1 MDPISDVFTA
11 LEVQSV
17 IYGRFEFGAPWGIR
31 FPPGHASFGMV
42 LRGRCWLETEGSDA
56 LSLDGG
62 DCYVLPRGVAYSL
75 RDEATS
81 ALVDID
87 QITGTLDAT
96 HRFGGDGRTTVM
108 LTGCFTLDSSF
119 SKPVVDLLP
128 STIHIKADEP
138 QSSTLHRCFF
148 SAGHPPLYV
157 EAQRLRVALAPR
169 RGRSADR
176 QGDDADAW
184 R

>member
-31 FPPGHASFGMV
+31 FPPGHVSFGMV
-42 LRGRCWLETEGSDA
+42 LRGHCWLQAEGSGA

-81 ALVDID
+81 ALVD
-87 QITGTLDAT
+87 LDAFIST
-96 HRFGGDGRTTVM
+96 LHASHHYGGDGRATVV

-119 SKPVVDLLP
+119 IKPVVDLLP
-128 STIHIKADEP
+128 PPIPIQRDIPYP
-138 QSSTLHRCFF
+138 Q
-148 SAGHPPLYV
+148 PL
-157 EAQRLRVALAPR
+157 L
-169 RGRSADR
+169 
-176 QGDDADAW
+176 
-184 R
+184 